1 MANEYMKRNQAIMG
15 GLPLTGGV
23 TFDEF
28 EDARLSGLLKDINN
42 TNNLI
47 AENDLLKTP
56 VPQVDKKMQRRK
68 ALQDIADRFGIIN
81 AQQSGNY
88 QAAIDMQNRLEQRK
102 QQEEQQKKQSE
113 LLSSMS
119 PEQRRIYETFGPSA
133 AFAYEQQQNNAEIA
147 ALQEARQRQ
156 SLKNAGFSD
165 REIDLFIGAG
175 MEAKDIIEL
184 RDVEPDGFKSFDQLQ
199 KEIETKYVPSDGL
212 QLVDQAFGLKDTI
225 DDAFNKLTGP
235 IIGTTAKDTNAAINS
250 KNILNENLRERFVNQ
265 YSGRPSV
272 YLNQRIDAL
281 LPMGTFIAEFDA
293 MQKYAEIKRV
303 LDQGKAELEENIN
316 SGMFEGQDLLT
327 LQNEYKSTS
336 FLIKDLETV
345 IGNLKKDKDI
355 SLDVEED
362 TNNTSFVDKK
372 YKEFI
377 KNTYGVTED

>member
-1 MANEYMKRNQAIMG
+1 MNQNDLRRLAAIG
-15 GLPLTGGV
+15 GMDLTQPSVSFKDFNMFKNKG
-23 TFDEF
+23 FD
-28 EDARLSGLLKDINN
+28 LLQDYQN
-42 TNNLI
+42 TNKFIADNNLMQPPVDEEADKKAKRKEGLQNLRDTLAI
-47 AENDLLKTP
+47 IGARRSGKYTLAEQMKQ
-56 VPQVDKKMQRRK
+56 QVD
-68 ALQDIADRFGIIN
+68 L
-81 AQQSGNY
+81 
-88 QAAIDMQNRLEQRK
+88 RK
-102 QQEEQQKKQSE
+102 QQEEQQKKQAE

-119 PEQRRIYETFGPSA
+119 PEQRRIYETFGPNA

-147 ALQEARQRQ
+147 GLQEARQRQ

-184 RDVEPDGFKSFDQLQ
+184 RDVEPDGSKSFGQLQ
-199 KEIETKYVPSDGL
+199 KEVESKYVPSEGL
-212 QLVDQAFGLKDTI
+212 QVIDQAFGIKDTI
-225 DDAFNKLTGP
+225 DNAFNKAVGP
-235 IIGTTAKDTNAAINS
+235 IFGTPAKETNAAINS

-281 LPMGTFIAEFDA
+281 LPMGTYISEFDA

-336 FLIKDLETV
+336 FLLKDLETV
-345 IGNLKKDKDI
+345 IGNLTKDDST
-355 SLDVEED
+355 SLDIVSEGKNPGQM
-362 TNNTSFVDKK
+362 TGQFGTFFGVD
-372 YKEFI
+372 E
-377 KNTYGVTED
+377 